1 MRLGGPM
8 YPKQT
13 IKDPDCHNL
22 LIICVTIG
30 TKCIMGQKYNPSMH
44 ARNFET
50 CFLLA
55 RMLQCV
61 QFISTGVFISPYVG
75 PRSFNV
81 YLYVPHKRS
90 CIAGRGFE
98 ISGKRKTSDFRCLK
112 IGCRILLLSLE
123 VLHA

>member
-1 MRLGGPM
+1 M

-61 QFISTGVFISPYVG
+61 QFISTGVFISPYVEV
-75 PRSFNV
+75 RVVIMFTCMCHTNAV
-81 YLYVPHKRS
+81 VLL
-90 CIAGRGFE
+90 AG
-98 ISGKRKTSDFRCLK
+98 DL
-112 IGCRILLLSLE
+112 
-123 VLHA
+123 